1 MNITEPLL
9 AGHYR
14 HYKGQSYELVLVANH
29 SETEEPLVIYRCLYG
44 DFSWWARPLSLFV
57 EAVVVEA
64 KSVPR
69 FAYVGPMATPVKVP
83 VPVPAP

>member
-1 MNITEPLL
+1 
-9 AGHYR
+9 
-14 HYKGQSYELVLVANH
+14 
-29 SETEEPLVIYRCLYG
+29 VIYRCLYG